1 MQKEIQQHSKTN
13 QGNNRIEKNKQRVI
27 LTNKGIEKQLDEER
41 KVFLKE
47 KEKNLFTLA
56 IWRCIILSSN
66 QKTKTKTNAYDQ
78 GSNIFFLIIMSIID
92 FY

>member
-13 QGNNRIEKNKQRVI
+13 QGNNRIEKNKQSVI

-47 KEKNLFTLA
+47 KKKKIVHFGYMEIYYTIK
-56 IWRCIILSSN
+56 
-66 QKTKTKTNAYDQ
+66 
-78 GSNIFFLIIMSIID
+78 
-92 FY
+92 